1 MKATIKIEKEVE
13 VKYLKV
19 VAHVRYWEDAEVNG
33 AEEDDD
39 NPTLPFNN
47 HESWMPVIDVDNGCI
62 VDWPQGVTASVHY
75 KVCDE
80 GVYTLLDADKN
91 VIKEISSYV
100 PDCLSISDS
109 GYGDYICM
117 DIDENGHIDDW
128 VFDEESIED
137 ILARDFSN
145 EY

>member
-13 VKYLKV
+13 IKYLKV
-19 VAHVRYWEDAEVNG
+19 TAHVRYWEDAEVNG

-39 NPTLPFNN
+39 NPTIPFNDK
-47 HESWMPVIDVDNGCI
+47 ETWTPVIDVDSGCI

-109 GYGDYICM
+109 GYGDYICI
-117 DIDENGHIDDW
+117 DIDENGHINNWYFTDDD
-128 VFDEESIED
+128 VDEM
-137 ILARDFSN
+137 ILDDFGH
-145 EY
+145 EE